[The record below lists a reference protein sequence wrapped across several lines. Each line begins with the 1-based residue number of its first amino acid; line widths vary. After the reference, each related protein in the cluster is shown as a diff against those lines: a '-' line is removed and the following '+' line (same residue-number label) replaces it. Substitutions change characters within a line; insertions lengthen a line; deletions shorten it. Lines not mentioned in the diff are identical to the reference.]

1 MLALLVAAL
10 LFSEDPSAAGSLQP
24 APLQAALAPVSASEP
39 TDLGDVVVQGRR
51 LLDMTEDFVR
61 EVGQPARGRGLARWH
76 DGVCVGVANLQT
88 ETAQYIADRVSTVAQ
103 DIGLTTGSPGC
114 DPSILIVATTDANA
128 FTEQFVAM
136 RPRLFVLGASGTD
149 RGYNALREFK
159 TTERPVRWWNVSVPT
174 DSDTGAVAVRFPGD
188 VNSNGAGPGSVMQY
202 APHTHVRSVSRISTQ
217 IVDVSKRS
225 FIIIDI
231 DKIQG
236 ANLSQLADYL
246 AMVSLAQINP
256 DADTSGYATVLN
268 LFDAP
273 EQVQGLTQWD
283 RAYLKGLYDAQRTRS
298 NETSA
303 RAEIASSIVRV
314 HHQLTEAQTDFEGQ
328 KQ

>member
-10 LFSEDPSAAGSLQP
+10 LVSEGPGAGASLQT
-24 APLQAALAPVSASEP
+24 APLQAGSAPVSANEP
-39 TDLGDVVVQGRR
+39 ADLGDVVVQGRP
-51 LLDMTEDFVR
+51 LWDMTEQFVR
-61 EVGQPARGRGLARWH
+61 EVGQPARNRGLARWS
-76 DGVCVGVANLQT
+76 DGVCVGVVNLQT

-103 DIGLTTGSPGC
+103 DIGLIAGAPGC
-114 DPSILIVATTDANA
+114 DPSILIVATIDANA
-128 FTEQFVAM
+128 FTEDFVAM
-136 RPRLFVLGASGTD
+136 RPRLFVLGAAGTD

-174 DSDTGAVAVRFPGD
+174 DSDTGEIAVRFPG
-188 VNSNGAGPGSVMQY
+188 VVSGNGAGDGSVTQY
-202 APHTHVRSVSRISTQ
+202 APQIQVRGVSRVSAQ

-225 FIIIDI
+225 LIIIDI
-231 DKIQG
+231 DKIQS
-236 ANLSQLADYL
+236 ANLPQLADYL

-283 RAYLKGLYDAQRTRS
+283 MAYLKGLYDAQRTRH
-298 NETSA
+298 NKMSA
-303 RAEIASSIVRV
+303 RNEIASSIMRV
-314 HHQLTEAQTDFEGQ
+314 HHQLTEAQTEPEGQ
-328 KQ
+328 K